1 MSSVFAL
8 ATPATRSALCVFR
21 VSGPGC
27 LAAFDSMF
35 TQALGEPRKFYQR
48 SLMAGSTVIDTVG
61 VIFFEGPSS
70 YTGEDS
76 FEIYAHGGLAV
87 MGSIVDLFKSVGFDE
102 AGPGEFTKRAFLN
115 GKLSLSEAESVVD
128 VINASSKEV
137 LDISLNSLRGGFS
150 DEVFGFSKRLDSLR
164 KFVEGSIDFSDED
177 YDFIKEGGVVDDV
190 SRLCADFGGFVS
202 KCFLAGETGLKKTV
216 LFIGPPNSG
225 KSSLFNRLL
234 GFDRALVSD
243 VPGTTRDLIESEVF
257 YNNSSFKVLDSAG
270 IRETVD
276 VVESK
281 GIELTVNQIKDADVV
296 VGVFDSVDP
305 LVLLEIKSIAS
316 DKVFISV
323 LNKLDLGLKDKDAL
337 FDVSLSAKTGEGV
350 VELKKKISS
359 ASAVRGLVDKEY
371 FARNRHIKL
380 FNEGLGHLE
389 AAMVKL
395 RSGFDVEL
403 AAEDLKL
410 ARISLD
416 EVVGVKTSDSLL
428 GDIFN
433 DFCIGK

>member
-48 SLMAGSTVIDTVG
+48 SLMAGSTVVDKVG

-190 SRLCADFGGFVS
+190 SRLCADFGGFVN

-281 GIELTVNQIKDADVV
+281 GIELAVNQIKNADVV

-323 LNKLDLGLKDKDAL
+323 LNKLDLGLKDKGAL

-403 AAEDLKL
+403 AAEDLRL

>member
-1 MSSVFAL
+1 LSSVFAL

-27 LAAFDSMF
+27 LAAFDSIF

-48 SLMAGSTVIDTVG
+48 SLMAGSTVVDTVG

-115 GKLSLSEAESVVD
+115 GRLSLSEAESVVD

-177 YDFIKEGGVVDDV
+177 YDFIKEGGVVDDI
-190 SRLCADFGGFVS
+190 SRLCADFGGFVN

-281 GIELTVNQIKDADVV
+281 GIELAVNQIKNADVV

-316 DKVFISV
+316 DNVFISV
-323 LNKLDLGLKDKDAL
+323 LNKLDLGLKDKGAL

-389 AAMVKL
+389 AAMIKL

>member
-48 SLMAGSTVIDTVG
+48 SLMAGSTVVDTVG

-281 GIELTVNQIKDADVV
+281 GIELAVNQIKNADVV

-323 LNKLDLGLKDKDAL
+323 LNKLDLGLKDKGAL

-403 AAEDLKL
+403 AAEDLRL
-410 ARISLD
+410 ARVSLD

>member
-48 SLMAGSTVIDTVG
+48 SLMAGSTVVDTVG
-61 VIFFEGPSS
+61 VICFEGPSS

-190 SRLCADFGGFVS
+190 SRLCADFGGFVN

-323 LNKLDLGLKDKDAL
+323 LNKLDLGLKDKGAL

-403 AAEDLKL
+403 AAEDLRL

>member
-27 LAAFDSMF
+27 LAAFDSIF

-48 SLMAGSTVIDTVG
+48 SLMAGSTVVDTVG

-190 SRLCADFGGFVS
+190 SRLCADFGGFVN

-281 GIELTVNQIKDADVV
+281 GVELAVNQIKNADVV

-323 LNKLDLGLKDKDAL
+323 LNKLDLGLKDKGAL

-403 AAEDLKL
+403 AAEDLRL

>member
-1 MSSVFAL
+1 
-8 ATPATRSALCVFR
+8 VFR

-27 LAAFDSMF
+27 LAAFDSIF

-48 SLMAGSTVIDTVG
+48 SLMAGSTVVDTVG

-243 VPGTTRDLIESEVF
+243 IPGTTRDLIESEVF

-281 GIELTVNQIKDADVV
+281 GIELTVNQTKDADVV

-323 LNKLDLGLKDKDAL
+323 LNKLDLGLKDKGAL

>member
-48 SLMAGSTVIDTVG
+48 SLMAGSTVVDTVG

-177 YDFIKEGGVVDDV
+177 YDFIKDGVVVDDV
-190 SRLCADFGGFVS
+190 SRLCADFGGFVN

-243 VPGTTRDLIESEVF
+243 IPGTTRDLIESEVF

-276 VVESK
+276 IVESK
-281 GIELTVNQIKDADVV
+281 GIRLAVNQIKNADVV

-371 FARNRHIKL
+371 FARSRHIKL

-403 AAEDLKL
+403 AAEDLRL

>member
-1 MSSVFAL
+1 V
-8 ATPATRSALCVFR
+8 
-21 VSGPGC
+21 
-27 LAAFDSMF
+27 
-35 TQALGEPRKFYQR
+35 K
-48 SLMAGSTVIDTVG
+48 
-61 VIFFEGPSS
+61 
-70 YTGEDS
+70 
-76 FEIYAHGGLAV
+76 
-87 MGSIVDLFKSVGFDE
+87 
-102 AGPGEFTKRAFLN
+102 
-115 GKLSLSEAESVVD
+115 AESVVD

-190 SRLCADFGGFVS
+190 SRLCADFGGFVN

-281 GIELTVNQIKDADVV
+281 GIELAVNQIKMLMLLL
-296 VGVFDSVDP
+296 VF
-305 LVLLEIKSIAS
+305 LTRLILW
-316 DKVFISV
+316 
-323 LNKLDLGLKDKDAL
+323 
-337 FDVSLSAKTGEGV
+337 
-350 VELKKKISS
+350 
-359 ASAVRGLVDKEY
+359 
-371 FARNRHIKL
+371 
-380 FNEGLGHLE
+380 
-389 AAMVKL
+389 
-395 RSGFDVEL
+395 
-403 AAEDLKL
+403 
-410 ARISLD
+410 
-416 EVVGVKTSDSLL
+416 
-428 GDIFN
+428 
-433 DFCIGK
+433 FCWK

>member
-48 SLMAGSTVIDTVG
+48 SLMAGSTVVDTVG

-70 YTGEDS
+70 YTGEAS

-150 DEVFGFSKRLDSLR
+150 DEIFGFSKRLDSLR

-190 SRLCADFGGFVS
+190 SRLCADFGGFVN

-257 YNNSSFKVLDSAG
+257 YNNSSFKVFDSAG

-281 GIELTVNQIKDADVV
+281 GIRLAVNQIKNADVV

-350 VELKKKISS
+350 IELKKKISS

-403 AAEDLKL
+403 AAEDLRL

>member
-8 ATPATRSALCVFR
+8 ATPATKSALCVFR
-21 VSGPGC
+21 VSGSGC
-27 LAAFDSMF
+27 LDVFDSIF
-35 TQALGEPRKFYQR
+35 TKELNEPRKFYQR
-48 SLMAGSTVIDTVG
+48 SLVSGSTVIDTVG
-61 VIFFEGPSS
+61 VVFFEGSSS

-76 FEIYAHGGLAV
+76 FEVYAHGGLAV
-87 MGSIVDLFKSVGFDE
+87 MGSIVDLFKQVGFDE

-137 LDISLNSLRGGFS
+137 LEISLNSLRGGFS
-150 DEVFGFSKRLDSLR
+150 DEVFGFSKKLDALR

-190 SRLCADFGGFVS
+190 SRLCADFGGFVN
-202 KCFLAGETGLKKTV
+202 KCFLSGESGMKKVV
-216 LFIGPPNSG
+216 LFVGPPNSG

-234 GFDRALVSD
+234 GFERALVSD

-257 YNNSSFKVLDSAG
+257 YNNSSFRVLDSAG
-270 IRETVD
+270 IRETDD
-276 VVESK
+276 VIEGR
-281 GIELTVNQIKDADVV
+281 GIELTVSQIESADVV

-305 LVLLEIKSIAS
+305 VALLEIKSLVV

-323 LNKLDLGLKDKDAL
+323 LNKLDLGLKDEGSL
-337 FDVSLSAKTGEGV
+337 FDVLLSAKTGEGV
-350 VELKKKISS
+350 VELKKLISS
-359 ASAVRGLVDKEY
+359 SSVIKGLVDKEY
-371 FARNRHIKL
+371 FARSRHIKL
-380 FNEGLGHLE
+380 FNEGLVYLE
-389 AAMVKL
+389 AALVKL
-395 RSGFDVEL
+395 RSGADVEL
-403 AAEDLKL
+403 AAEDLRL
-410 ARISLD
+410 ARVALD
-416 EVVGVKTSDSLL
+416 EVVGAKTSDSLL

>member
-27 LAAFDSMF
+27 LAAFDSIF

-48 SLMAGSTVIDTVG
+48 SLMAGSTVVDTVG

-281 GIELTVNQIKDADVV
+281 GVELAVNQIKNADVV

>member
-1 MSSVFAL
+1 
-8 ATPATRSALCVFR
+8 VFR

-27 LAAFDSMF
+27 LAAFDSIF

-48 SLMAGSTVIDTVG
+48 SLMAGSTVVDTVG

-190 SRLCADFGGFVS
+190 SRLCADFGGFVN

-281 GIELTVNQIKDADVV
+281 GIELAVNQIKNADVV

-323 LNKLDLGLKDKDAL
+323 LNKLDLGLKDKGAL

-403 AAEDLKL
+403 AAEDLRL

>member
-27 LAAFDSMF
+27 LAAFDSIF

-48 SLMAGSTVIDTVG
+48 SLMAGSTVVDKVG

-243 VPGTTRDLIESEVF
+243 IPGTTRDLIESEVF

-281 GIELTVNQIKDADVV
+281 GIELAVNQIKNADVV

-316 DKVFISV
+316 GKVFISV

>member
-48 SLMAGSTVIDTVG
+48 SLMAGSTVVDTVG

-323 LNKLDLGLKDKDAL
+323 LNKLDLGLKDKGAL

-371 FARNRHIKL
+371 FARSRHIKL

-403 AAEDLKL
+403 AAEDLRL

>member
-1 MSSVFAL
+1 LSSVFAL

-27 LAAFDSMF
+27 LAAFDSIF

-48 SLMAGSTVIDTVG
+48 SLMAGSTVVDTVG

-190 SRLCADFGGFVS
+190 SRLCADFGGFVN

-281 GIELTVNQIKDADVV
+281 GVELAVNQIKNADVV

-323 LNKLDLGLKDKDAL
+323 LNKLDLGLKDKGAL

-403 AAEDLKL
+403 AAEDLRL

>member
-8 ATPATRSALCVFR
+8 ATPATKSALCVFR
-21 VSGPGC
+21 VSGSGC
-27 LAAFDSMF
+27 LDVFDSIF
-35 TQALGEPRKFYQR
+35 TKELNEPRKFYQR
-48 SLMAGSTVIDTVG
+48 SLVSGSTVIDTVG
-61 VIFFEGPSS
+61 VVFFEGSSS

-76 FEIYAHGGLAV
+76 FEVYAHGGLAV
-87 MGSIVDLFKSVGFDE
+87 MGSIVDLFKQVGFDE

-137 LDISLNSLRGGFS
+137 LEISLNSLRGGFS
-150 DEVFGFSKRLDSLR
+150 DEVFGFSKKLDALR

-190 SRLCADFGGFVS
+190 SRLCADFGGFVN
-202 KCFLAGETGLKKTV
+202 KCFLSGESGMKKVV
-216 LFIGPPNSG
+216 LFVGPPNSG

-234 GFDRALVSD
+234 GFERALVSD

-257 YNNSSFKVLDSAG
+257 YNNSSFRVLDSAG
-270 IRETVD
+270 IRETDD
-276 VVESK
+276 VIEGK
-281 GIELTVNQIKDADVV
+281 GIELTVSQIESADVV

-305 LVLLEIKSIAS
+305 VALLEIKSLVV

-323 LNKLDLGLKDKDAL
+323 LNKLDLGLKDEGSL
-337 FDVSLSAKTGEGV
+337 FDVLLSAKTGEGV
-350 VELKKKISS
+350 VELKKLISS
-359 ASAVRGLVDKEY
+359 SSVIKGLVDKEY
-371 FARNRHIKL
+371 FARSRHIKL
-380 FNEGLGHLE
+380 FNEGLVYLE
-389 AAMVKL
+389 AALVKL
-395 RSGFDVEL
+395 RSGVDVEL
-403 AAEDLKL
+403 AAEDLRL
-410 ARISLD
+410 ARVALD
-416 EVVGVKTSDSLL
+416 EVVGAKTSDSLL

>member
-48 SLMAGSTVIDTVG
+48 SLMAGSTVVDTVG

-281 GIELTVNQIKDADVV
+281 GVELAVNQIKNADVV

-403 AAEDLKL
+403 AAEDLRL

>member
-8 ATPATRSALCVFR
+8 ATPATKSALCVFR
-21 VSGPGC
+21 VSGSGC
-27 LAAFDSMF
+27 LDVFDSIF
-35 TQALGEPRKFYQR
+35 TKELNEPRKFYQR
-48 SLMAGSTVIDTVG
+48 SLVSGSTVIDTVG
-61 VIFFEGPSS
+61 VVFFEGSSS

-76 FEIYAHGGLAV
+76 FEVYAHGGLAV
-87 MGSIVDLFKSVGFDE
+87 MGSIVDLFKQVGFDE

-137 LDISLNSLRGGFS
+137 LEISLNSLRGGFS
-150 DEVFGFSKRLDSLR
+150 DEVFGFSKKLDALR

-190 SRLCADFGGFVS
+190 SRLCADFGGFVN
-202 KCFLAGETGLKKTV
+202 KCFLSGESGMKKVV
-216 LFIGPPNSG
+216 LFVGPPNSG

-234 GFDRALVSD
+234 GFERALVSD

-257 YNNSSFKVLDSAG
+257 YNNSSFRVLDSAG
-270 IRETVD
+270 IRETDD
-276 VVESK
+276 VIEGK
-281 GIELTVNQIKDADVV
+281 GIELTVSQIESADVV

-305 LVLLEIKSIAS
+305 VALLEIKSLVV

-323 LNKLDLGLKDKDAL
+323 LNKLDLGLKDEGSL
-337 FDVSLSAKTGEGV
+337 FDVLLSAKTGEGV
-350 VELKKKISS
+350 VELKKLISS
-359 ASAVRGLVDKEY
+359 SSVIKGLVDKEY
-371 FARNRHIKL
+371 FARSRHIKL
-380 FNEGLGHLE
+380 FNEGLVYLE
-389 AAMVKL
+389 AAVVKL
-395 RSGFDVEL
+395 RSGADVEL
-403 AAEDLKL
+403 AAEDLRL
-410 ARISLD
+410 ARVALD
-416 EVVGVKTSDSLL
+416 EVVGAKTSDSLL

>member
-48 SLMAGSTVIDTVG
+48 SLMAGSTAVDTVG

-190 SRLCADFGGFVS
+190 SRLCADFGGFVN

-281 GIELTVNQIKDADVV
+281 GIELTVNQIKDVDVV

-350 VELKKKISS
+350 IELKKKISS

-380 FNEGLGHLE
+380 FNEGLVHLE

-403 AAEDLKL
+403 AAEDLRL

>member
-27 LAAFDSMF
+27 LAAFDSIF

-48 SLMAGSTVIDTVG
+48 SLMAGSTVVDTVG

-281 GIELTVNQIKDADVV
+281 GIELAVNQIKNADVV

-323 LNKLDLGLKDKDAL
+323 LNKLDLGLKDKGAL

>member
-8 ATPATRSALCVFR
+8 ATPATKSALCVFR
-21 VSGPGC
+21 VSGSGC
-27 LAAFDSMF
+27 LGVFDSIF
-35 TQALGEPRKFYQR
+35 TKELNEPRKFYQR
-48 SLMAGSTVIDTVG
+48 SLVSGSTVIDTVG
-61 VIFFEGPSS
+61 VVFFEGSSS

-76 FEIYAHGGLAV
+76 FEVYAHGGLAV
-87 MGSIVDLFKSVGFDE
+87 MGSIVDLFKQVGFDE

-137 LDISLNSLRGGFS
+137 LEISLNSLRGGFS
-150 DEVFGFSKRLDSLR
+150 DEVFGFSKRLDALR

-190 SRLCADFGGFVS
+190 SRLCADFGGFVN
-202 KCFLAGETGLKKTV
+202 KCFLSGESGMKKVV
-216 LFIGPPNSG
+216 LFVGPPNSG

-234 GFDRALVSD
+234 GFERALVSD

-257 YNNSSFKVLDSAG
+257 YNNSSFRVLDSAG
-270 IRETVD
+270 IRETDD
-276 VVESK
+276 VIEGK
-281 GIELTVNQIKDADVV
+281 GIELTVSQIESADVV

-305 LVLLEIKSIAS
+305 VALLEIKSLVV

-323 LNKLDLGLKDKDAL
+323 LNKLDLGLKDEGSL
-337 FDVSLSAKTGEGV
+337 FDVLLSAKTGEGV
-350 VELKKKISS
+350 VELKKLISS
-359 ASAVRGLVDKEY
+359 SSVIKGLVDKEY
-371 FARNRHIKL
+371 FARSRHIKL
-380 FNEGLGHLE
+380 FNEGLVYLE
-389 AAMVKL
+389 AAVVKL
-395 RSGFDVEL
+395 RSGADVEL
-403 AAEDLKL
+403 AAEDLRL
-410 ARISLD
+410 ARVALD
-416 EVVGVKTSDSLL
+416 EVVGAKTSDSLL

>member
-8 ATPATRSALCVFR
+8 ATPATKSALCVFR
-21 VSGPGC
+21 VSGSGC
-27 LAAFDSMF
+27 LDVFDSIF
-35 TQALGEPRKFYQR
+35 TKELNEPRKFYQR
-48 SLMAGSTVIDTVG
+48 SLVSGTTVIDTVG
-61 VIFFEGPSS
+61 VVFFEGSSS

-76 FEIYAHGGLAV
+76 FEVYAHGGLAV
-87 MGSIVDLFKSVGFDE
+87 MGSIVDLFKQVGFDE

-137 LDISLNSLRGGFS
+137 LEISLNSLRGGFS
-150 DEVFGFSKRLDSLR
+150 DEVFGFSKKLDALR

-190 SRLCADFGGFVS
+190 SRLCADFGGFVN
-202 KCFLAGETGLKKTV
+202 KCFLSGESGMKKVV
-216 LFIGPPNSG
+216 LFVGPPNSG

-234 GFDRALVSD
+234 GFERALVSD

-257 YNNSSFKVLDSAG
+257 YNNSSFRVLDSAG
-270 IRETVD
+270 IRETDD
-276 VVESK
+276 VIEGK
-281 GIELTVNQIKDADVV
+281 GIELTVSQIESADVV

-305 LVLLEIKSIAS
+305 VALLEIKSLVV

-323 LNKLDLGLKDKDAL
+323 LNKLDLGLKDEGSL
-337 FDVSLSAKTGEGV
+337 FDVLLSAKTGEGV
-350 VELKKKISS
+350 VELKKLISS
-359 ASAVRGLVDKEY
+359 SSVIKGLVDKEY
-371 FARNRHIKL
+371 FARSRHIKL
-380 FNEGLGHLE
+380 FNEGLVYLE
-389 AAMVKL
+389 AAVVKL
-395 RSGFDVEL
+395 RSGADVEL
-403 AAEDLKL
+403 AAEDLRL
-410 ARISLD
+410 ARVALD
-416 EVVGVKTSDSLL
+416 EVVGAKTSDSLL

>member
-27 LAAFDSMF
+27 LAAFDSIF

-48 SLMAGSTVIDTVG
+48 SLMAGSTVVDTVG

-137 LDISLNSLRGGFS
+137 LDMSLNSLRGGFS
-150 DEVFGFSKRLDSLR
+150 DEIFGFSKRLDSLR

-190 SRLCADFGGFVS
+190 SRLCADFGGFVN

-281 GIELTVNQIKDADVV
+281 GIELAVNQIKNADVV

-316 DKVFISV
+316 GKVFISV

-350 VELKKKISS
+350 IELKKKISS

>member
-48 SLMAGSTVIDTVG
+48 SLMAGSTVVDTVG

-190 SRLCADFGGFVS
+190 SRLCADFGGFVN

-281 GIELTVNQIKDADVV
+281 GIELAVNQIKNADVV

-403 AAEDLKL
+403 AAEDLRL

>member
-35 TQALGEPRKFYQR
+35 AQALGEPRKFYQR
-48 SLMAGSTVIDTVG
+48 SLMAGSTVVDTVG

-190 SRLCADFGGFVS
+190 SRLCADFGGFVN

-281 GIELTVNQIKDADVV
+281 GIRLAVNQIKNADVV

-323 LNKLDLGLKDKDAL
+323 LNKLDLGLKDKGAL

-371 FARNRHIKL
+371 FARSRHIKL

-389 AAMVKL
+389 AAVVKL

-403 AAEDLKL
+403 AAEDLRL
-410 ARISLD
+410 ARVSLD

>member
-48 SLMAGSTVIDTVG
+48 SLMAGSTVVDTVG

-190 SRLCADFGGFVS
+190 SRLCADFGGFVN

-257 YNNSSFKVLDSAG
+257 YNNSSFKILDSAG

-323 LNKLDLGLKDKDAL
+323 LNKLDLGLKDKGAL

>member
-21 VSGPGC
+21 ISGPGC

-48 SLMAGSTVIDTVG
+48 SLMAGSTVVDTVG

-150 DEVFGFSKRLDSLR
+150 DEIFGFSKRLDSLR

-190 SRLCADFGGFVS
+190 SRLCADFGGFVN

-323 LNKLDLGLKDKDAL
+323 LNKLDLGLKDKGAL

>member
-1 MSSVFAL
+1 M
-8 ATPATRSALCVFR
+8 FR

-27 LAAFDSMF
+27 LAAFDSIF
-35 TQALGEPRKFYQR
+35 TQALSEPRKFYQR
-48 SLMAGSTVIDTVG
+48 SLVAGSTVVDTVG
-61 VIFFEGPSS
+61 VIFFKGPSS

-150 DEVFGFSKRLDSLR
+150 DEIFGFSKRLDSLR

-190 SRLCADFGGFVS
+190 SRLCADFGGFVN

-323 LNKLDLGLKDKDAL
+323 LNKLDLGLKDKGAL

>member
-27 LAAFDSMF
+27 LAAFDSIF

-48 SLMAGSTVIDTVG
+48 SLMAGSTVVDTVG

-243 VPGTTRDLIESEVF
+243 IPGTTRDLIESEVF

-281 GIELTVNQIKDADVV
+281 GIELAVNQIKNADVV

-323 LNKLDLGLKDKDAL
+323 LNKLDLGLKDKGAL

-403 AAEDLKL
+403 AAEDLRL

>member
-27 LAAFDSMF
+27 LAAFDSIF
-35 TQALGEPRKFYQR
+35 TQALSEPRKFYQR
-48 SLMAGSTVIDTVG
+48 SLMAGSTVVDTVG

-190 SRLCADFGGFVS
+190 SRLCADFGGFVN

-281 GIELTVNQIKDADVV
+281 GIELAVNQIKNADVV

-350 VELKKKISS
+350 IELKKKISS

-403 AAEDLKL
+403 AAEDLRL

>member
-27 LAAFDSMF
+27 LAAFDSIF

-48 SLMAGSTVIDTVG
+48 SLMAGSTVVDTVG

-150 DEVFGFSKRLDSLR
+150 DEVFGFSERFDSLR

-190 SRLCADFGGFVS
+190 SRLCADFGGFVN

-323 LNKLDLGLKDKDAL
+323 LNKLDLGLKDKGAL

-403 AAEDLKL
+403 AAEDLRL